1 MGKEELARLKSQLAK
16 AKEVPTMHVN
26 DSKMFEPI
34 MVSDDKMCV
43 CPGLHPVVKGK
54 TLLDLA
60 CDALASLSRL
70 GRTVCGDGG
79 GGTTREE
86 AYLSGIVADAADR
99 ALVVAA
105 DLGGA
110 NALVPDGLREGLARL
125 GEAAAVGE
133 DEELGPE
140 RVREMVLQTA
150 GFVREAV

>member
-1 MGKEELARLKSQLAK
+1 
-16 AKEVPTMHVN
+16 MHVN
-26 DSKMFEPI
+26 DPKMFDPVR
-34 MVSDDKMCV
+34 MPNDRLCV

-60 CDALASLSRL
+60 CDAMASLSRL
-70 GRTVCGDGG
+70 GRTVCTDGG
-79 GGTTREE
+79 DSPTREE